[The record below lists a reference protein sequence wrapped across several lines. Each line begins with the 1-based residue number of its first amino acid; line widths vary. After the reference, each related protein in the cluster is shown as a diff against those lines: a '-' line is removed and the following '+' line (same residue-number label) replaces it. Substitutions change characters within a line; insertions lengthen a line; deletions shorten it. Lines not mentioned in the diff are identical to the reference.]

1 MAAIEVKAERTNG
14 NSVTANWE
22 LGDTVAALQEQFGE
36 DVIFSHVKRSLI
48 SAVQAFMRGMLDG
61 GKSPEEIQAAVAE
74 WKPGLRK
81 AAKSPLERAREE
93 IARMSPADR
102 TALAKEIRARA
113 N

>member
-1 MAAIEVKAERTNG
+1 VAAIEVKAERTNG
-14 NSVTANWE
+14 NSVAANWE

-48 SAVQAFMRGMLDG
+48 IAVQAFMRGMLDA

-81 AAKSPLERAREE
+81 AAK
-93 IARMSPADR
+93 RMSPADR

>member
-1 MAAIEVKAERTNG
+1 
-14 NSVTANWE
+14 
-22 LGDTVAALQEQFGE
+22 
-36 DVIFSHVKRSLI
+36 
-48 SAVQAFMRGMLDG
+48 MLDA

-102 TALAKEIRARA
+102 SALAKEIRARA

>member
-14 NSVTANWE
+14 NAVSANWD
-22 LGDTVAALQEQFGE
+22 LGENVQALVEQFGE
-36 DVIFSHVKRSLI
+36 DVVFSHVKRSLI
-48 SAVQAFMRGMLDG
+48 IAVQAFMRGMLDA

-81 AAKSPLERAREE
+81 AAKTPIERAREE

-102 TALAKEIRARA
+102 AALAKEIRARA